1 MTQGGGLLQLV
12 AIGKQDVFLTGNP
25 SVTWFKHVY
34 RRYTNFAI
42 ESQQMYIQGTPNF
55 GQKITC
61 LVPRNGDLLSSVF
74 LKVTLPKL
82 VYTSA
87 SAAITKSAVAG
98 YVNSPGHTLIQ
109 EISIQIGEQEID
121 KQTGQYME
129 IWSSLTVDASQQ
141 AGFQEMIGQKPG
153 YPLIDTR
160 NNAFDLSGYNYYDAG
175 LGKTVTLP
183 KWQFSREAGNL
194 NIDISGMA
202 VSGGLIS
209 PNPAGSYTPG
219 GGNTVYPRQYDEP
232 IIGPQVLY
240 IPLRFW
246 FNKNPGLALPLLAMQ
261 YHPVRINITLAP
273 LQDMFYSKTLYDN
286 ENSTSTTP
294 QCNAGLTVEAASP
307 LGLELWGDYVYLDVP
322 ERRRFVSAPLEYL
335 IEQVQY
341 TPPLAIPA
349 NSRNATLKL
358 DFNHPIKE
366 FIWVFQRNVMQSRHE
381 YFNWSSLGFY
391 EIEKKAQWAY
401 AAGGTQQQMDAR
413 VAATQPPN
421 RTDLF
426 VAAKFQLDGQD
437 RFDARDP
444 KYFRLVQPYQRH
456 TTIPSDRYIY
466 VYSFALRPE
475 DDQPSGTL
483 NASRIDN
490 LVLQVDLQESG
501 TIYNTSA
508 TFGDMSAYVYA
519 RNYNVLRVIDGY
531 AGLLFSV

>member
-34 RRYTNFAI
+34 RRHTNFAI

-61 LVPRNGDLLSSVF
+61 LVPRNGDLLGDVF
-74 LKVTLPKL
+74 LKITLPKL
-82 VYTSA
+82 YYTPSSFSPA
-87 SAAITKSAVAG
+87 RSNVVAG
-98 YVNSPGHTLIQ
+98 YINSPGHYLIQ
-109 EISIQIGEQEID
+109 EISVQIGEQEID

-129 IWSSLTVDASQQ
+129 IWSALTVDASQQ
-141 AGFQEMIGQKPG
+141 AGFQQMVGQKPG
-153 YPLIDTR
+153 YPLLDTG
-160 NNAFDLSGYNYYDAG
+160 NNVFDLSGNNP
-175 LGKTVTLP
+175 TLP
-183 KWQFSREAGNL
+183 KWKFSRETGNL
-194 NIDISGMA
+194 NVDISGIT
-202 VSGGLIS
+202 VSGSAIA
-209 PNPAGSYTPG
+209 PNPSGSYTPG
-219 GGNTVYPRQYDEP
+219 GTNTIYPRAYDEP

-273 LQDMFYSKTLYDN
+273 LQDMFYSKNLYDV
-286 ENSTSTTP
+286 ENTSGTP
-294 QCNAGLTVEAASP
+294 QCNAGLSVEAASP
-307 LGLELWGDYVYLDVP
+307 IGLELWGDYIYLDTP

-366 FIWVFQRNVMQSRHE
+366 FFWVFQRNVMQSRHE

-401 AAGGTQQQMDAR
+401 AAGGTTAQKDAR

-421 RTDLF
+421 RTDLMI
-426 VAAKFQLDGQD
+426 AAKFQLDGQD

-444 KYFRLVQPYQRH
+444 IYFRLVQPFQRH

-466 VYSFALRPE
+466 VYSLALRPE
-475 DDQPSGTL
+475 EEQPSGTL

-490 LVLQVDLQESG
+490 LVLQIDLQEPAS
-501 TIYNTSA
+501 TYCTSA
-508 TFGDMSAYVYA
+508 IFGDMTAYVYA

-531 AGLLFSV
+531 AGLVFSV

>member
-61 LVPRNGDLLSSVF
+61 LVPRNGDLLGAVY

-82 VYTSA
+82 LYTQNSI
-87 SAAITKSAVAG
+87 AAAKSTVAG

-109 EISIQIGEQEID
+109 EISVQIGEQEID

-129 IWSSLTVDASQQ
+129 IWSALTVDASQQ
-141 AGFQEMIGQKPG
+141 AGFQEMVGQKPG
-153 YPLIDTR
+153 YPLIDTG
-160 NNAFDLSGYNYYDAG
+160 NNVFDLSGKNM
-175 LGKTVTLP
+175 TLP
-183 KWQFSREAGNL
+183 KWKYSRQGGNL
-194 NIDISGMA
+194 NVDISGITVGA
-202 VSGGLIS
+202 GGTTIS
-209 PNPAGSYTPG
+209 PNPSGAYTPG
-219 GGNTVYPRQYDEP
+219 GTNTIYPRQYDEP

-246 FNKNPGLALPLLAMQ
+246 FNKNPGLAMPLLAMQ

-273 LQDMFYSKTLYDN
+273 LQDMWYNKSLYDS
-286 ENSTSTTP
+286 ENSSSTTP

-401 AAGGTQQQMDAR
+401 DAGGGASAIAAR
-413 VAATQPPN
+413 IAATEPPN

-426 VAAKFQLDGQD
+426 IAAKFQLDGQD

-475 DDQPSGTL
+475 EEQPSGTL

-490 LVLQVDLQESG
+490 LVLQVDLQEPAS
-501 TIYNTSA
+501 TYCTSA
-508 TFGDMSAYVYA
+508 IFGDMSAYVYA